1 MTKDA
6 TRVITDLA
14 EWLMRDDVLDESTR
28 AEYEHRLTTCAKPIA
43 PELPFDAPKEE
54 THGR

>member
-28 AEYEHRLTTCAKPIA
+28 AEYEHRLTTYAKPIA

>member
-28 AEYEHRLTTCAKPIA
+28 TEYEHRLTTYAKPIA
-43 PELPFDAPKEE
+43 PELPFDVPKEE